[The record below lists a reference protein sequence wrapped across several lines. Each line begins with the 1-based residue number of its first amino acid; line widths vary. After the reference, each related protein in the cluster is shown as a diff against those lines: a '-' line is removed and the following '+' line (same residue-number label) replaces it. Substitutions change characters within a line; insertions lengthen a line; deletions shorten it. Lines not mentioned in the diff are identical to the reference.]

1 MKKRINKDFK
11 FNLTSNLNHL
21 HSTVRC
27 RCPLLACLTLT
38 VSLCSA
44 LDVSLLPRS
53 MDLHLHSY
61 ISILLHLS
69 LFLKSNNNQMSA
81 SKSLLKVM
89 DRPVKIVLHL
99 KFISTTLLTI
109 TIKSNNL
116 NAWSKLAFLS
126 LNNHPL
132 RNATLE

>member
-1 MKKRINKDFK
+1 MKKRLNKDFK
-11 FNLTSNLNHL
+11 FNLTSNLNYL

-44 LDVSLLPRS
+44 LDVSLLLRS
-53 MDLHLHSY
+53 MDLHLHLY

-69 LFLKSNNNQMSA
+69 LFLRSNNNQVSA
-81 SKSLLKVM
+81 YKNLLKVM

-99 KFISTTLLTI
+99 KFISITLLTI

-116 NAWSKLAFLS
+116 SAWSKLVFLS

-132 RNATLE
+132 RNVTQE